1 MCIAPDGGRRLA
13 GPETAALKAAPHG
26 IQPAGLAKPAALPQ
40 KPPNQ
45 RHPKSDAAPFCMTAD
60 VEAFMADFDL
70 GKIRNIG
77 ITAHIDAGKTT
88 TTERILYYTG
98 VSHRIGEVHDGNTTT
113 DYMDQERERG
123 ITITSAAVTCEWKD
137 HRINIIDTPGHI
149 DFNIEVNRSLRV
161 LDGAIFIIEGVAGV
175 QPQSETNWRLADR
188 YNVPRIIFINKL
200 DRTGA
205 DFFRAFAT
213 LKEKLDIVALPLQL
227 PIGIEDSFLG
237 VIDLV
242 EMKAIIWEGGELGAK
257 FHDEE
262 IPEAMKEQA
271 AEYRQNLLD
280 TALSVDNEAMEEYF
294 DKGDV
299 SVETLKRCIKAG
311 AISGAFRPVLCG
323 TAFKNKGVQ
332 PLLDAVLDYLP
343 SPVDVPGI
351 RVAPEEGQDDDPN
364 ARRIKADPNAPFA
377 GLAFKII
384 NDKYGTLTFVRVYA
398 GTLKSSDTVMNT
410 TKGHKERIGRMF
422 QMHADKRAEI
432 KEVHAGDIAAF
443 VGLKDTGTGDTLASS
458 DDPVVLE
465 RMAFPVPV
473 IDISVEPKT
482 KEGVEKMTLG
492 LQKLAGEDP
501 SLRLKTDQET
511 GQTILSGMGELHL
524 EIIIDRLKREYG
536 VDANIGAP
544 QVAYRETISKS
555 HTETYTHKKQSGGSG
570 QYAEVKIVFEPQ
582 ERNEGVLFEN
592 KVVGGT
598 VPKEYIP
605 AVEKGIR
612 NQADTGV
619 LAGFPTVDF
628 KYTLVDGKYHD
639 VDSSALAFE
648 IAAKACFREGMKK
661 AGPIILEP
669 IMDVEITTPQD
680 HVGDVVGDLNRRRGQ
695 IQNQES
701 SGSTVIVRAH
711 VPLKEMFGYIS
722 HLRSMTKGRASFTM
736 QFHHYDPV
744 PRNIADEIMTK
755 SA

>member
-1 MCIAPDGGRRLA
+1 MSVTPLER
-13 GPETAALKAAPHG
+13 
-26 IQPAGLAKPAALPQ
+26 
-40 KPPNQ
+40 
-45 RHPKSDAAPFCMTAD
+45 
-60 VEAFMADFDL
+60 
-70 GKIRNIG
+70 IRNIG

-98 VSHRIGEVHDGNTTT
+98 VSHKIGEVHDGNTTT
-113 DYMDQERERG
+113 DYMEQERERG

-227 PIGIEDSFLG
+227 PIGIEDKFLG
-237 VIDLV
+237 VVDLV

-257 FHDEE
+257 FHDEP
-262 IPEAMKEQA
+262 IPADLADQA

-280 TALSVDNEAMEEYF
+280 TALSVDEAAMEEYF

-311 AISGAFRPVLCG
+311 TISGAFRPVLCG

-343 SPVDVPGI
+343 SPLDVPGI
-351 RVAPEEGQDDDPN
+351 AVALEEGEDEADHPDR
-364 ARRIKADPNAPFA
+364 RRIKADPKAPFA

-384 NDKYGTLTFVRVYA
+384 NDKYGTLTFVRVYS
-398 GTLKSSDTVMNT
+398 GTLKSGDMVMNT
-410 TKGHKERIGRMF
+410 TKGHRERIGRMF

-432 KEVHAGDIAAF
+432 KEVEAGDIAAF
-443 VGLKDTGTGDTLASS
+443 VGLKDTSTGDTLASAE
-458 DDPVVLE
+458 DPVVLE

-473 IDISVEPKT
+473 IDISVEPRT
-482 KEGVEKMTLG
+482 KEAVEKMTIG
-492 LQKLAGEDP
+492 LQKLASEDP

-544 QVAYRETISKS
+544 QVAYRETISRE

-570 QYAEVKIVFEPQ
+570 QYAEVKIVFEPT
-582 ERNEGVLFEN
+582 ERNSGVVFEN
-592 KVVGGT
+592 KVVGGA

-605 AVEKGIR
+605 AVEKGIKM
-612 NQADTGV
+612 QAETGV

-628 KYTLVDGKYHD
+628 KFTLVDGKYHD

-680 HVGDVVGDLNRRRGQ
+680 HVGDVVGDLNRRRGM

-701 SGSTVIVRAH
+701 SGSTVIVRAL

-744 PRNIADEIMTK
+744 PRNIADEIMAK

>member
-1 MCIAPDGGRRLA
+1 MSAHSEL
-13 GPETAALKAAPHG
+13 
-26 IQPAGLAKPAALPQ
+26 
-40 KPPNQ
+40 
-45 RHPKSDAAPFCMTAD
+45 S
-60 VEAFMADFDL
+60 
-70 GKIRNIG
+70 KIRNIG

-98 VSHRIGEVHDGNTTT
+98 VSHRIGEVHEGNTTT

-161 LDGAIFIIEGVAGV
+161 LDGAVFIIEGVAGV

-188 YNVPRIIFINKL
+188 YRVPRIIFINKL

-205 DFFRAFAT
+205 DFYRAFDT

-227 PIGIEDSFLG
+227 PIGIEDTFAG
-237 VIDLV
+237 VVDLV

-257 FHDEE
+257 FHDEP
-262 IPEAMKEQA
+262 IPADLAERA
-271 AEYRQNLLD
+271 AEARQLLLD
-280 TALSVDNEAMEEYF
+280 TALAADNEAMEEYF

-299 SVETLKRCIKAG
+299 SVATLKRAIKKG
-311 AISGAFRPVLCG
+311 TISGEFRPVLCG

-343 SPVDVPGI
+343 APDDVEGI
-351 RVAPEEGQDDDPN
+351 RVAAEEGHEDEDPTQ
-364 ARRIKADPNAPFA
+364 RRLIRIDPQAPFS

-384 NDKYGTLTFVRVYA
+384 NDKYGTLTFVRVYS
-398 GTLKSSDTVMNT
+398 GTLKSGDQVMNT
-410 TKGHKERIGRMF
+410 TKDHKERIGRMF

-432 KEVHAGDIAAF
+432 KEVQAGDIAAF
-443 VGLKDTGTGDTLASS
+443 VGLKDTGTGDTLAAAE
-458 DDPVVLE
+458 DPVILE

-473 IDISVEPKT
+473 IDISVEPRT
-482 KEGVEKMTLG
+482 KDAVEKMTLA

-524 EIIIDRLKREYG
+524 EIIIDRLRREYG

-544 QVAYRETISKS
+544 QVAYRETISRP
-555 HTETYTHKKQSGGSG
+555 HTEIYTHKKQSGGSG
-570 QYAEVKIVFEPQ
+570 QYAEVKIVFEPL
-582 ERNEGVLFEN
+582 ERNEGIVFEN

-612 NQADTGV
+612 MQSSTGV
-619 LAGFPTVDF
+619 LAGFQTVDF
-628 KYTLVDGKYHD
+628 KFTLTDGKYHD

-661 AGPIILEP
+661 ASPVILEP
-669 IMDVEITTPQD
+669 IMDVEVTTPQD

-701 SGSTVIVRAH
+701 SGSTILVRAQ

-744 PRNIADEIMTK
+744 PRNIADEIMSK

>member
-1 MCIAPDGGRRLA
+1 MSELSR
-13 GPETAALKAAPHG
+13 
-26 IQPAGLAKPAALPQ
+26 
-40 KPPNQ
+40 
-45 RHPKSDAAPFCMTAD
+45 
-60 VEAFMADFDL
+60 
-70 GKIRNIG
+70 IRNIG

-98 VSHRIGEVHDGNTTT
+98 VSHRIGEVHEGNTTT
-113 DYMDQERERG
+113 DYMEQERERG

-188 YNVPRIIFINKL
+188 YSVPRIIFINKL

-205 DFFRAFAT
+205 DFYRAFDT
-213 LKEKLDIVALPLQL
+213 LKEKLDIIALPLQL
-227 PIGIEDSFLG
+227 PIGIEENFLG
-237 VIDLV
+237 VVDLV

-262 IPEAMKEQA
+262 IPADMVERA
-271 AEYRQNLLD
+271 AEARQLLLD

-299 SVETLKRCIKAG
+299 DVATLKRCIKAG
-311 AISGAFRPVLCG
+311 AISGVFRPVLCG

-343 SPVDVPGI
+343 APDDREGI
-351 RVAPEEGQDDDPN
+351 RVAAEEGQED
-364 ARRIKADPNAPFA
+364 ADPSTRRLIKVDPKGNFS

-384 NDKYGTLTFVRVYA
+384 NDKYGTLTFVRVYS
-398 GTLKSSDTVMNT
+398 GSLKSGDQVMNT
-410 TKGHKERIGRMF
+410 TKDHKERIGRMF

-432 KEVHAGDIAAF
+432 KEVQAGDIAAF
-443 VGLKDTGTGDTLASS
+443 VGLKDTGTGDTLA
-458 DDPVVLE
+458 DAGDPVVLE

-482 KEGVEKMTLG
+482 KEAVEKMTLA

-524 EIIIDRLKREYG
+524 EIIIDRLRREYG

-544 QVAYRETISKS
+544 QVAYRETISKT
-555 HTETYTHKKQSGGSG
+555 HIETYTHKKQSGGSG
-570 QYAEVKIVFEPQ
+570 QYAEVKIQFSPV
-582 ERNEGVLFEN
+582 ERNAGISFEN

-605 AVEKGIR
+605 AVEKGIKV
-612 NQADTGV
+612 QASTGV

-628 KYTLVDGKYHD
+628 KYTLLDGKYHD

-648 IAAKACFREGMKK
+648 IAAKACFREGMKR
-661 AGPIILEP
+661 ASPVILEP
-669 IMDVEITTPQD
+669 IMDVECTTPQD

-701 SGSTVIVRAH
+701 SGSTVLVRAQ

-744 PRNIADEIMTK
+744 PRNIADEIMSK

>member
-1 MCIAPDGGRRLA
+1 MSIVPLD
-13 GPETAALKAAPHG
+13 
-26 IQPAGLAKPAALPQ
+26 
-40 KPPNQ
+40 
-45 RHPKSDAAPFCMTAD
+45 
-60 VEAFMADFDL
+60 
-70 GKIRNIG
+70 KIRNIG

-98 VSHRIGEVHDGNTTT
+98 VSHKIGEVHDGNTTT

-137 HRINIIDTPGHI
+137 NRINIIDTPGHI

-205 DFFRAFAT
+205 DFYRAFDT
-213 LKEKLDIVALPLQL
+213 LKEKLDIIALPLQL
-227 PIGIEDSFLG
+227 PIGTEDQFLG
-237 VIDLV
+237 VVDLV

-257 FHDEE
+257 YHYED
-262 IPEAMKEQA
+262 IPADMLELVAGH
-271 AEYRQNLLD
+271 RQTLLD
-280 TALSVDNEAMEEYF
+280 TALSVDEQAMEEYF

-299 SVETLKRCIKAG
+299 EIETMKRCIKRG
-311 AISGAFRPVLCG
+311 TIDGTFRPVLCG

-332 PLLDAVLDYLP
+332 PLLDAVIDYLP
-343 SPVDVPGI
+343 SPIDVPGI
-351 RVAPEEGQDDDPN
+351 AVALEENEEEGDNPDR
-364 ARRIKADPNAPFA
+364 RRIKADPKAPFA

-398 GTLKSSDTVMNT
+398 GTLKSGDMVQNT
-410 TKGHKERIGRMF
+410 TKGHRERIGRMF

-432 KEVHAGDIAAF
+432 KEVEAGDIAAF
-443 VGLKDTGTGDTLASS
+443 VGLKDTGTGDTLASN

-473 IDISVEPKT
+473 IDISVEPRT
-482 KEGVEKMTLG
+482 KEAVEKMTLG

-501 SLRLKTDQET
+501 SLRLRTDQET

-524 EIIIDRLKREYG
+524 EIIIDRLRREYG
-536 VDANIGAP
+536 VDCNIGAP
-544 QVAYRETISKS
+544 QVAYRETISKP

-570 QYAEVKIVFEPQ
+570 QYAEVKIIFEPL
-582 ERNEGVLFEN
+582 ERNTGVMFEN
-592 KVVGGT
+592 KVVGGS

-612 NQADTGV
+612 VQADTGV

-628 KYTLVDGKYHD
+628 KYTLIDGKYHD

-648 IAAKACFREGMKK
+648 IAAKACFRDGMKL

-669 IMDVEITTPQD
+669 IMDVEVTTPQD

-722 HLRSMTKGRASFTM
+722 HLRGMTKGRASFTM

-744 PRNIADEIMTK
+744 PRNVAEEIMKK

>member
-1 MCIAPDGGRRLA
+1 MSTPSL
-13 GPETAALKAAPHG
+13 E
-26 IQPAGLAKPAALPQ
+26 
-40 KPPNQ
+40 
-45 RHPKSDAAPFCMTAD
+45 
-60 VEAFMADFDL
+60 
-70 GKIRNIG
+70 KIRNIG

-98 VSHRIGEVHDGNTTT
+98 VSHKIGEVHDGNTTT
-113 DYMDQERERG
+113 DYMEQERERG

-161 LDGAIFIIEGVAGV
+161 LDGAVFIIEGVAGV

-188 YNVPRIIFINKL
+188 YNVPRVIFINKL

-205 DFFRAFAT
+205 DFYRAFDT

-227 PIGIEDSFLG
+227 PIGAEDQFLG
-237 VIDLV
+237 VVDLV

-257 FHDEE
+257 FHDEP
-262 IPEAMKEQA
+262 IPAELAEKA

-280 TALSVDNEAMEEYF
+280 TALAVDDAAMEEYF
-294 DKGDV
+294 EKGDV
-299 SVETLKRCIKAG
+299 DVATLKRAIKRG
-311 AISGAFRPVLCG
+311 TIDGTFRPVLCG

-332 PLLDAVLDYLP
+332 PLLDSVIDYLP
-343 SPVDVPGI
+343 APTDLPGI
-351 RVAPEEGQDDDPN
+351 KVAAEEGEDEAADR
-364 ARRIKADPNAPFA
+364 RRIPAKTDAPFS

-384 NDKYGTLTFVRVYA
+384 NDKYGTLTFVRVYS
-398 GTLKSSDTVMNT
+398 GVLRSGDSVLNT
-410 TKGHKERIGRMF
+410 TKGHKERIGRIF

-432 KEVHAGDIAAF
+432 KEVFAGDIAAF
-443 VGLKDTGTGDTLASS
+443 VGLKDTGTGDTLASQ

-482 KEGVEKMTLG
+482 KEAVEKMTLG

-501 SLRLKTDQET
+501 SLRLRTDQET

-524 EIIIDRLKREYG
+524 DIIIDRLRREYN
-536 VDANIGAP
+536 VDCNIGAP

-555 HTETYTHKKQSGGSG
+555 HTEVYTHKKQSGGSG
-570 QYAEVKIVFEPQ
+570 QFAEVKIIFEPL
-582 ERNEGVLFEN
+582 ERNEGIVFEN
-592 KVVGGT
+592 KVVGGS

-605 AVEKGIR
+605 AVDKGIR
-612 NQADTGV
+612 VQAETGV

-628 KYTLVDGKYHD
+628 KFSLIDGKYHD

-648 IAAKACFREGMKK
+648 IAGKACFREGMKK
-661 AGPIILEP
+661 AGPQILEP
-669 IMDVEITTPQD
+669 IMDVEVTTPQD
-680 HVGDVVGDLNRRRGQ
+680 HVGDVVGDLNRRRGM

-701 SGSTVIVRAH
+701 SGSTVLVRAQ

-744 PRNIADEIMTK
+744 PRNVADEIMTK

>member
-1 MCIAPDGGRRLA
+1 MAKLPFASRR
-13 GPETAALKAAPHG
+13 ALT
-26 IQPAGLAKPAALPQ
+26 LAKRRPVAQKTATKTPAMGWDVTERAGRLPL
-40 KPPNQ
+40 P
-45 RHPKSDAAPFCMTAD
+45 RFSCM
-60 VEAFMADFDL
+60 EAFVTSTQPL
-70 GKIRNIG
+70 GLLRNIG

-113 DYMDQERERG
+113 DYMEQERERG
-123 ITITSAAVTCEWKD
+123 ITITSAAVTCEWKN

-205 DFFRAFAT
+205 DFYRAFDT

-227 PIGIEDSFLG
+227 PIGIEENFIG
-237 VIDLV
+237 VVDLV
-242 EMKAIIWEGGELGAK
+242 EMKAIIWEGGELGAA
-257 FHDEE
+257 FHDAP
-262 IPEAMKEQA
+262 IPDDLADKA
-271 AEYRQNLLD
+271 AEYRELLLD
-280 TALSVDNEAMEEYF
+280 TALSVDTVAMEEYF
-294 DKGDV
+294 EKGDV

-343 SPVDVPGI
+343 SPIDVPGI
-351 RVAPEEGQDDDPN
+351 KVAAEEGEEDTPE
-364 ARRIKADPNAPFA
+364 ALAKRRVIPANPNAPFA

-384 NDKYGTLTFVRVYA
+384 NDKYGTLTFVRVYS
-398 GTLKSSDTVMNT
+398 GVLKSGDTVMNT
-410 TKGHKERIGRMF
+410 TKDNRERIGRMF

-432 KEVHAGDIAAF
+432 KEVTAGDIAAF
-443 VGLKDTGTGDTLASS
+443 VGLKDTGTGDTLASA

-492 LQKLAGEDP
+492 LQKLASEDP

-524 EIIIDRLKREYG
+524 EIIIDRLRREYG

-544 QVAYRETISKS
+544 QVAYRETISRA

-582 ERNEGVLFEN
+582 ERNQGVLFEN

-598 VPKEYIP
+598 VPREYIP

-612 NQADTGV
+612 VQADTGV
-619 LAGFPTVDF
+619 LAGFQTVDF
-628 KYTLVDGKYHD
+628 KYTLIDGKYHD

-669 IMDVEITTPQD
+669 IMDVEVTTPND
-680 HVGDVVGDLNRRRGQ
+680 HVGDVVGDLNRRRGM

-744 PRNIADEIMTK
+744 PRNVADEIMAK

>member
-1 MCIAPDGGRRLA
+1 
-13 GPETAALKAAPHG
+13 
-26 IQPAGLAKPAALPQ
+26 
-40 KPPNQ
+40 
-45 RHPKSDAAPFCMTAD
+45 MTEYSLD
-60 VEAFMADFDL
+60 
-70 GKIRNIG
+70 KIRNIG

-88 TTERILYYTG
+88 TTERILFYTG
-98 VSHRIGEVHDGNTTT
+98 MSHRIGEVHDGNTTT

-137 HRINIIDTPGHI
+137 TRINIIDTPGHI

-161 LDGAIFIIEGVAGV
+161 LDGAVFIIEGVAGV

-205 DFFRAFAT
+205 DFYRAFAT

-227 PIGIEDSFLG
+227 PIGIEDQFVG

-242 EMKAIIWEGGELGAK
+242 EMKAIVWEGGELGAK
-257 FHDEE
+257 FHDEP
-262 IPEAMKEQA
+262 IPEAMLEQA
-271 AEYRQNLLD
+271 KEYRQTLLD
-280 TALSVDNEAMEEYF
+280 TALSVDDAAMEEYF

-299 SVETLKRCIKAG
+299 AVETLKRCIKAG

-332 PLLDAVLDYLP
+332 PLLDAVIDYLP

-351 RVAPEEGQDDDPN
+351 SVAAEEGEDETLDR
-364 ARRIKADPNAPFA
+364 RRIKADVKAPFA

-398 GTLKSSDTVMNT
+398 GTLKSSETVMNT
-410 TKGHKERIGRMF
+410 TKGHRERIGRMF
-422 QMHADKRAEI
+422 QMHADKRVEI

-443 VGLKDTGTGDTLASS
+443 VGLKDTGTGDTLADAS
-458 DDPVVLE
+458 DPVVLE

-482 KEGVEKMTLG
+482 KESVEKMTLG

-501 SLRLKTDQET
+501 SLRLRTDQET

-536 VDANIGAP
+536 VEANIGAP
-544 QVAYRETISKS
+544 QVAYRETISRP
-555 HTETYTHKKQSGGSG
+555 HTEIYTHKKQTGGSG
-570 QYAEVKIVFEPQ
+570 QFAEVKIVFEPL
-582 ERNEGVLFEN
+582 ERNAGIVFEN
-592 KVVGGT
+592 KVVGGS
-598 VPKEYIP
+598 VPREYIP

-612 NQADTGV
+612 VQAETGV

-648 IAAKACFREGMKK
+648 IAAKACFRDGMKK
-661 AGPIILEP
+661 ASPIILEP
-669 IMDVEITTPQD
+669 IMDVEVTTPQD
-680 HVGDVVGDLNRRRGQ
+680 HVGDVVGDLNRRRGM
-695 IQNQES
+695 IQNQDS
-701 SGSTVIVRAH
+701 SGSTIIVRAH
-711 VPLKEMFGYIS
+711 IPLKEMFGYIS
-722 HLRSMTKGRASFTM
+722 DLRSMTKGRASFTM

-744 PRNIADEIMTK
+744 PRNIADEIMSK

>member
-1 MCIAPDGGRRLA
+1 MSAQSEL
-13 GPETAALKAAPHG
+13 
-26 IQPAGLAKPAALPQ
+26 
-40 KPPNQ
+40 
-45 RHPKSDAAPFCMTAD
+45 S
-60 VEAFMADFDL
+60 
-70 GKIRNIG
+70 KIRNIG

-98 VSHRIGEVHDGNTTT
+98 VSHKIGEVHEGNTTT
-113 DYMDQERERG
+113 DYMAQERERG
-123 ITITSAAVTCEWKD
+123 ITITSAAVTCEWD
-137 HRINIIDTPGHI
+137 NHRINIIDTPGHI

-205 DFFRAFAT
+205 DFYYAFST
-213 LKEKLDIVALPLQL
+213 LKEKLDIVAIPLQL
-227 PIGIEDSFLG
+227 PIGTEDNFIG
-237 VIDLV
+237 VVDLV
-242 EMKAIIWEGGELGAK
+242 EMKAIVWEGGELGAK

-262 IPEAMKEQA
+262 IPADLKEKAEEA
-271 AEYRQNLLD
+271 RQNLLD
-280 TALSVDNEAMEEYF
+280 TALAVDNDAMEEYF
-294 DKGDV
+294 EKGDV
-299 SVETLKRCIKAG
+299 SVETLKKCIKRG
-311 AISGAFRPVLCG
+311 TISGDFRPVLCG

-332 PLLDAVLDYLP
+332 PLLDAVIDYLP
-343 SPVDVPGI
+343 APDDVEGIRCAPPEGEEETDSKNLPIIPVD
-351 RVAPEEGQDDDPN
+351 PN
-364 ARRIKADPNAPFA
+364 GKFA

-384 NDKYGTLTFVRVYA
+384 NDKYGTLTFVRVYR
-398 GTLKSSDTVMNT
+398 GVLKTGDTILNT
-410 TKGHKERIGRMF
+410 TKGHKERIGRIY
-422 QMHADKRAEI
+422 QMHADKREELS
-432 KEVHAGDIAAF
+432 EVHAGDIAAF
-443 VGLKDTGTGDTLASS
+443 VGLKDTQTGDTLA
-458 DDPVVLE
+458 DGADPVVLE
-465 RMAFPVPV
+465 RMSFPVPV

-482 KEGVEKMTLG
+482 KDAVEKMTLA
-492 LQKLAGEDP
+492 LQKLAAEDP

-524 EIIIDRLKREYG
+524 DIIVDRLRREYG
-536 VDANIGAP
+536 VEANVGAP
-544 QVAYRETISKS
+544 QVAYRETITKA

-570 QYAEVKIVFEPQ
+570 QYAEVKIEFAPH
-582 ERNEGVLFEN
+582 EGEIEFEN

-612 NQADTGV
+612 VQSTSGV

-628 KYTLVDGKYHD
+628 KFTLLDGKYHD

-648 IAAKACFREGMKK
+648 IAAKACFREGMKN
-661 AGPIILEP
+661 AGPVILEP
-669 IMDVEITTPQD
+669 IMDVEVTTPND
-680 HVGDVVGDLNRRRGQ
+680 HVGDVVGDLNRRRGM
-695 IQNQES
+695 IQSQET
-701 SGSTVIVRAH
+701 SGSTVMVRAQ

-744 PRNIADEIMTK
+744 PRNVAEEIMAK

>member
-1 MCIAPDGGRRLA
+1 VSGTPLD
-13 GPETAALKAAPHG
+13 
-26 IQPAGLAKPAALPQ
+26 
-40 KPPNQ
+40 
-45 RHPKSDAAPFCMTAD
+45 
-60 VEAFMADFDL
+60 
-70 GKIRNIG
+70 KIRNIG

-98 VSHRIGEVHDGNTTT
+98 VSHKIGEVHDGNTTT

-137 HRINIIDTPGHI
+137 TRINIIDTPGHI

-213 LKEKLDIVALPLQL
+213 LKEKLDIIALPLQL
-227 PIGIEDSFLG
+227 PIGIEDKFLG
-237 VIDLV
+237 VVDLV

-257 FHDEE
+257 FHDEP
-262 IPEAMKEQA
+262 IPAELAEQA
-271 AEYRQNLLD
+271 AEYRQLLLD
-280 TALSVDNEAMEEYF
+280 TALSVDDEGMEEYF
-294 DKGDV
+294 EKGDV
-299 SVETLKRCIKAG
+299 AVETLKRAIKTG
-311 AISGAFRPVLCG
+311 TISGAFRPVLCG

-332 PLLDAVLDYLP
+332 PLLDAVIDYLP

-351 RVAPEEGQDDDPN
+351 AVALDEGIDEAEQHDR
-364 ARRIKADPNAPFA
+364 RRIPADPKAPFA

-398 GTLKSSDTVMNT
+398 GTLKSGDMVMNT
-410 TKGHKERIGRMF
+410 TKGHRERIGRMF

-432 KEVHAGDIAAF
+432 KEVEAGDIAAF
-443 VGLKDTGTGDTLASS
+443 VGLKDTGTGDTLASN
-458 DDPVVLE
+458 DDPVILE

-473 IDISVEPKT
+473 IDISVEPRT
-482 KEGVEKMTLG
+482 KEAVEKMTLG

-501 SLRLKTDQET
+501 SLRLRTDQET

-524 EIIIDRLKREYG
+524 EIIIDRLRREYG
-536 VDANIGAP
+536 VDCNIGAP
-544 QVAYRETISKS
+544 QVAYRETISKPW
-555 HTETYTHKKQSGGSG
+555 TETYTHKKQSGGSG
-570 QYAEVKIVFEPQ
+570 QYAEVKIIFEPQ
-582 ERNEGVLFEN
+582 ERNGGVVFEN
-592 KVVGGT
+592 KVVGGS
-598 VPKEYIP
+598 VPREYIP
-605 AVEKGIR
+605 AVEKGIKV
-612 NQADTGV
+612 QADTGV

-661 AGPIILEP
+661 ASPIILEP

-701 SGSTVIVRAH
+701 SGSTVIVRAL

>member
-1 MCIAPDGGRRLA
+1 MSSMSLD
-13 GPETAALKAAPHG
+13 
-26 IQPAGLAKPAALPQ
+26 
-40 KPPNQ
+40 
-45 RHPKSDAAPFCMTAD
+45 
-60 VEAFMADFDL
+60 
-70 GKIRNIG
+70 KIRNIG

-98 VSHRIGEVHDGNTTT
+98 VSHKIGEVHDGNTTT
-113 DYMDQERERG
+113 DYMEQERERG
-123 ITITSAAVTCEWKD
+123 ITITSAAVTCEWQN

-205 DFFRAFAT
+205 DFFRAFDT
-213 LKEKLDIVALPLQL
+213 LKEKLDIIALPLQL
-227 PIGIEDSFLG
+227 PIGIEDSFVG
-237 VIDLV
+237 VVDLV
-242 EMKAIIWEGGELGAK
+242 EMNAIVWEGGELGAR
-257 FHDEE
+257 FRIEP
-262 IPEAMKEQA
+262 IPEELAKQA
-271 AEYRQNLLD
+271 AEYRQLLLD
-280 TALSVDNEAMEEYF
+280 TALSVDNAAMEEYF
-294 DKGDV
+294 EHGDV
-299 SVETLKRCIKAG
+299 AVATLKRCIKAG
-311 AISGAFRPVLCG
+311 TISGAFRPVLCG

-332 PLLDAVLDYLP
+332 PLLDAVIDYLP

-351 RVAPEEGQDDDPN
+351 SVATEEGDAEDLVR
-364 ARRIKADPNAPFA
+364 RRIKANPDAPFA

-398 GTLKSSDTVMNT
+398 GTLKSGDTVLNT
-410 TKGHKERIGRMF
+410 TKDHRERIGRMF

-432 KEVHAGDIAAF
+432 KEVSAGDIAAF
-443 VGLKDTGTGDTLASS
+443 VGLKDTGTGDTLAAAN
-458 DDPVVLE
+458 DPVVLE

-482 KEGVEKMTLG
+482 KESVEKMTMG

-501 SLRLKTDQET
+501 SLRLRSDQET

-524 EIIIDRLKREYG
+524 EIIIDRLRREYA
-536 VDANIGAP
+536 VDCNIGAP

-555 HTETYTHKKQSGGSG
+555 HTETYTHKKQTGGSG
-570 QYAEVKIVFEPQ
+570 QYAEVKVIFEPM
-582 ERNEGVLFEN
+582 ERNGGVVFEN
-592 KVVGGT
+592 KVVGGS
-598 VPKEYIP
+598 VPREYIP
-605 AVEKGIR
+605 AVEKGIKV
-612 NQADTGV
+612 QADTGV

-648 IAAKACFREGMKK
+648 IAAKACFRAGMKN

-669 IMDVEITTPQD
+669 IMDVEVTTPND

-744 PRNIADEIMTK
+744 PRNIADEIMAK

>member
-1 MCIAPDGGRRLA
+1 MS
-13 GPETAALKAAPHG
+13 ETPL
-26 IQPAGLAKPAALPQ
+26 
-40 KPPNQ
+40 
-45 RHPKSDAAPFCMTAD
+45 
-60 VEAFMADFDL
+60 E
-70 GKIRNIG
+70 KIRNIG

-98 VSHRIGEVHDGNTTT
+98 VSHKIGEVHDGNTTT
-113 DYMDQERERG
+113 DYMEQERERG

-161 LDGAIFIIEGVAGV
+161 LDGAVFIIEGVAGV

-188 YNVPRIIFINKL
+188 YNVPRLIFINKL

-205 DFFRAFAT
+205 DFYRAFDT

-227 PIGIEDSFLG
+227 PIGSEDQFVG
-237 VIDLV
+237 IIDLV

-257 FHDEE
+257 YHDAP
-262 IPEAMKEQA
+262 IPADLAEKAK
-271 AEYRQNLLD
+271 EYRQTLLD
-280 TALSVDNEAMEEYF
+280 TALSVDDAAMEEYF
-294 DKGDV
+294 ESGDV
-299 SVETLKRCIKAG
+299 AVETLKRCIKAG
-311 AISGAFRPVLCG
+311 TISGAFRPVLCG

-343 SPVDVPGI
+343 SPVDIPGI
-351 RVAPEEGQDDDPN
+351 KIAAEEGEDEHTER
-364 ARRIKADPNAPFA
+364 RRIKADPNAPFA

-398 GTLKSSDTVMNT
+398 GTLRSGDTVLNT
-410 TKGHKERIGRMF
+410 TRDHKERIGRMF

-432 KEVHAGDIAAF
+432 KEVSAGDIAAF
-443 VGLKDTGTGDTLASS
+443 VGLKDTMTGDTLAAAS
-458 DDPVVLE
+458 DPVVLE

-473 IDISVEPKT
+473 IDISVEPRT
-482 KEGVEKMTLG
+482 KESVEKMTIG

-501 SLRLKTDQET
+501 SLRLRTDQES

-536 VDANIGAP
+536 VEANIGAP
-544 QVAYRETISKS
+544 QVAYRETITRP
-555 HTETYTHKKQSGGSG
+555 HTELYTHKKQSGGSG
-570 QYAEVKIVFEPQ
+570 QYAEVKVVFEPM
-582 ERNEGVLFEN
+582 ERNGGIVFEN
-592 KVVGGT
+592 KVVGGA
-598 VPKEYIP
+598 VPREYIP

-612 NQADTGV
+612 VQAETGV

-661 AGPIILEP
+661 ASPIILEP

-680 HVGDVVGDLNRRRGQ
+680 HVGDVVGDINRRRGM

-701 SGSTVIVRAH
+701 SSSTIIVRAH

-722 HLRSMTKGRASFTM
+722 DLRSMTKGRASFTM

-744 PRNIADEIMTK
+744 PRNIADEIMAK

>member
-1 MCIAPDGGRRLA
+1 MSGNEL
-13 GPETAALKAAPHG
+13 
-26 IQPAGLAKPAALPQ
+26 
-40 KPPNQ
+40 
-45 RHPKSDAAPFCMTAD
+45 S
-60 VEAFMADFDL
+60 
-70 GKIRNIG
+70 KIRNIG

-98 VSHRIGEVHDGNTTT
+98 VSHKIGEVHDGNTTT

-123 ITITSAAVTCEWKD
+123 ITITSAAVTCEWAD

-161 LDGAIFIIEGVAGV
+161 LDGAVFIIEGVAGV

-205 DFFRAFAT
+205 DFYRAFDT
-213 LKEKLDIVALPLQL
+213 LKEKLDIIALPLQL
-227 PIGIEDSFLG
+227 PIGAEENFLG
-237 VIDLV
+237 VVDLV
-242 EMKAIIWEGGELGAK
+242 EMRAIIWEGGELGAK
-257 FHDEE
+257 FHYEE
-262 IPEAMKEQA
+262 IPADLKEKA

-280 TALSVDNEAMEEYF
+280 TALAVDDAGMEEYF
-294 DKGDV
+294 ENGDV
-299 SVETLKRCIKAG
+299 SVETLKRALKRGTIDG
-311 AISGAFRPVLCG
+311 TFRPTLCG

-332 PLLDAVLDYLP
+332 PLLDAVIDYLP
-343 SPVDVPGI
+343 APNDVAGIRIAPPEDEEVDENALPIIPVD
-351 RVAPEEGQDDDPN
+351 PEG
-364 ARRIKADPNAPFA
+364 KFA

-384 NDKYGTLTFVRVYA
+384 NDKYGTLTFVRVYR
-398 GTLKSSDTVMNT
+398 GVLRSGDMVLNT

-422 QMHADKRAEI
+422 QMHADKRQEL

-443 VGLKDTGTGDTLASS
+443 VGLKDTQTGDTLADQ

-482 KEGVEKMTLG
+482 KDGVEKMTLA

-524 EIIIDRLKREYG
+524 EIIVDRLRREYG

-544 QVAYRETISKS
+544 QVAYRETITKP
-555 HTETYTHKKQSGGSG
+555 HTEVYTHKKQSGGSG
-570 QYAEVKIVFEPQ
+570 QYAEVKIEFAPQ
-582 ERNEGVLFEN
+582 ERNEGIAFEN

-605 AVEKGIR
+605 AVEKGIKM
-612 NQADTGV
+612 QASTGV

-628 KYTLVDGKYHD
+628 KYTLTDGKYHD

-661 AGPIILEP
+661 AGPVILEP
-669 IMDVEITTPQD
+669 IMDVEVTTPND
-680 HVGDVVGDLNRRRGQ
+680 HVGDVVGDLNRRRGM

-701 SGSTVIVRAH
+701 AGSTVTVRAQ

-744 PRNIADEIMTK
+744 PRNIADEIMAK
-755 SA
+755 SS

>member
-1 MCIAPDGGRRLA
+1 VTDTPLD
-13 GPETAALKAAPHG
+13 
-26 IQPAGLAKPAALPQ
+26 
-40 KPPNQ
+40 
-45 RHPKSDAAPFCMTAD
+45 
-60 VEAFMADFDL
+60 
-70 GKIRNIG
+70 KIRNIG

-98 VSHRIGEVHDGNTTT
+98 VSHKIGEVHDGNTTT

-137 HRINIIDTPGHI
+137 TRINIIDTPGHI

-161 LDGAIFIIEGVAGV
+161 LDGAVFIIEGVAGV

-205 DFFRAFAT
+205 DFYRAFDT

-227 PIGIEDSFLG
+227 PIGIEDKFLG
-237 VIDLV
+237 VVDLV

-257 FHDEE
+257 FHDEP
-262 IPEAMKEQA
+262 IPADLAEKA
-271 AEYRQNLLD
+271 AEYRQELLD
-280 TALSVDNEAMEEYF
+280 TALSVDEKAMEEYF
-294 DKGDV
+294 ENGDV
-299 SVETLKRCIKAG
+299 AIETLKRCIKRG
-311 AISGAFRPVLCG
+311 TIDGTFRPVLCG

-332 PLLDAVLDYLP
+332 PLLDAVIDYLP

-351 RVAPEEGQDDDPN
+351 AVALDEGVDEADHPDR
-364 ARRIKADPNAPFA
+364 RRIPANPKAPFA

-398 GTLKSSDTVMNT
+398 GTLKTGDTVMNT
-410 TKGHKERIGRMF
+410 TKDHKERIGRMF

-432 KEVHAGDIAAF
+432 KEVGAGDIAAF

-473 IDISVEPKT
+473 IDISVEPRT
-482 KEGVEKMTLG
+482 KEAVEKMTLG

-524 EIIIDRLKREYG
+524 EIIIDRLRREYG
-536 VDANIGAP
+536 VDCNIGAP
-544 QVAYRETISKS
+544 QVAYRETISKTW
-555 HTETYTHKKQSGGSG
+555 TETYTHKKQSGGSG
-570 QYAEVKIVFEPQ
+570 QYAEVKIVFEPT
-582 ERNEGVLFEN
+582 ERNSGVMFDN
-592 KVVGGT
+592 KVVGGA

-605 AVEKGIR
+605 AVEKGIKV
-612 NQADTGV
+612 QADTGV

-661 AGPIILEP
+661 ASPIILEP

-701 SGSTVIVRAH
+701 SGSTVIVRAQA
-711 VPLKEMFGYIS
+711 PLKEMFGYIS

-744 PRNIADEIMTK
+744 PRNIADEIMAK

>member
-1 MCIAPDGGRRLA
+1 MEVAVSGTPLER
-13 GPETAALKAAPHG
+13 
-26 IQPAGLAKPAALPQ
+26 
-40 KPPNQ
+40 
-45 RHPKSDAAPFCMTAD
+45 
-60 VEAFMADFDL
+60 
-70 GKIRNIG
+70 IRNIG

-88 TTERILYYTG
+88 VTERILYYTG
-98 VSHRIGEVHDGNTTT
+98 MSHKIGEVHDGNTTT

-137 HRINIIDTPGHI
+137 NRINIIDTPGHI

-161 LDGAIFIIEGVAGV
+161 LDGAVFIIEGVAGV

-188 YNVPRIIFINKL
+188 YNVPRLIFINKL

-213 LKEKLDIVALPLQL
+213 LKEKLDIVALTLQL
-227 PIGIEDSFLG
+227 PIGIEDGFLG
-237 VIDLV
+237 VVDLV
-242 EMKAIIWEGGELGAK
+242 EMKAIVWEGGELGARYRV
-257 FHDEE
+257 EE
-262 IPEAMKEQA
+262 IPEDLVEQA
-271 AEYRQNLLD
+271 KEYRQILLD
-280 TALSVDNEAMEEYF
+280 TALSVDNAAMEEYF
-294 DKGDV
+294 EHGDV
-299 SVETLKRCIKAG
+299 AVATLKRCIKAG
-311 AISGAFRPVLCG
+311 TISGAFRPVLCG

-351 RVAPEEGQDDDPN
+351 SIAAGEGEVDSDDNDR
-364 ARRIKADPNAPFA
+364 RRIKADAKAPFA

-398 GTLKSSDTVMNT
+398 GTLKTGDTVLNT
-410 TKGHKERIGRMF
+410 TREHKERVGRMF

-432 KEVHAGDIAAF
+432 KEVMAGDIAAF

-482 KEGVEKMTLG
+482 KDSVDKMTIG

-501 SLRLKTDQET
+501 SLRLRTDQES

-524 EIIIDRLKREYG
+524 EIIIDRLRREYG
-536 VDANIGAP
+536 VEANIGAP

-555 HTETYTHKKQSGGSG
+555 HTEIYTHKKQTGGSG
-570 QYAEVKIVFEPQ
+570 QYAEVKIVFAPL
-582 ERNEGVLFEN
+582 ERNGGVVFEN
-592 KVVGGT
+592 KVVGGS
-598 VPKEYIP
+598 VPREYIP
-605 AVEKGIR
+605 AVEKGIKT
-612 NQADTGV
+612 QADTGV

-661 AGPIILEP
+661 AGPLILEP
-669 IMDVEITTPQD
+669 VMDVEVTTPQD
-680 HVGDVVGDLNRRRGQ
+680 HVGDVVGDLNRRRGM

-701 SGSTVIVRAH
+701 AGSTIIVRAH

-722 HLRSMTKGRASFTM
+722 DLRSMTKGRASFTM
-736 QFHHYDPV
+736 QFNHYEPV
-744 PRNIADEIMTK
+744 PRNIADDIMAK

>member
-1 MCIAPDGGRRLA
+1 MSAHSEL
-13 GPETAALKAAPHG
+13 
-26 IQPAGLAKPAALPQ
+26 
-40 KPPNQ
+40 
-45 RHPKSDAAPFCMTAD
+45 S
-60 VEAFMADFDL
+60 
-70 GKIRNIG
+70 KIRNIG

-98 VSHRIGEVHDGNTTT
+98 VSHKIGEVHEGNTTT

-123 ITITSAAVTCEWKD
+123 ITITSAAVTCEWKE

-161 LDGAIFIIEGVAGV
+161 LDGAVFIIEGVAGV

-188 YNVPRIIFINKL
+188 YRVPRIIFINKL

-205 DFFRAFAT
+205 DFYRAFDT
-213 LKEKLDIVALPLQL
+213 LKEKLDIIALPLQL
-227 PIGIEDSFLG
+227 PIGIEETFIG
-237 VIDLV
+237 VVDLV
-242 EMKAIIWEGGELGAK
+242 EMKAIIWEGGELGAR
-257 FHDEE
+257 FHDEA
-262 IPEAMKEQA
+262 IPADLAERA
-271 AEYRQNLLD
+271 AEARQLLLD
-280 TALSVDNEAMEEYF
+280 TALAADNEAMEEYF
-294 DKGDV
+294 EKGDV
-299 SVETLKRCIKAG
+299 EVATLKRAIKKG
-311 AISGAFRPVLCG
+311 TISGEFRPVLCG

-343 SPVDVPGI
+343 APDDVEGI
-351 RVAPEEGQDDDPN
+351 RVAAEEGQEDEDPTL
-364 ARRIKADPNAPFA
+364 RRLIRIDPKAPFA

-384 NDKYGTLTFVRVYA
+384 NDKYGTLTFVRVYS
-398 GTLKSSDTVMNT
+398 GTLKSGDMVMNT
-410 TKGHKERIGRMF
+410 TKDHKERIGRMF

-432 KEVHAGDIAAF
+432 KEVQAGDIAAF
-443 VGLKDTGTGDTLASS
+443 VGLKDTGTGDTLAAAE
-458 DDPVVLE
+458 DQVILE

-473 IDISVEPKT
+473 IDISVEPRT
-482 KEGVEKMTLG
+482 KDAVEKMTLA

-501 SLRLKTDQET
+501 SLRLKTDQES

-524 EIIIDRLKREYG
+524 EIIIDRLRREYG

-544 QVAYRETISKS
+544 QVAYRETIARS

-570 QYAEVKIVFEPQ
+570 QYAEVKIVFEPL
-582 ERNEGVLFEN
+582 ERNAGVVFEN

-612 NQADTGV
+612 MQSSTGV
-619 LAGFPTVDF
+619 LAGFQTVDF
-628 KYTLVDGKYHD
+628 KYTLTDGKYHD

-661 AGPIILEP
+661 ASPVILEP
-669 IMDVEITTPQD
+669 IMDVEVTTPQD
-680 HVGDVVGDLNRRRGQ
+680 HVGDVVGDLNRRRGM

-701 SGSTVIVRAH
+701 AGSTILVRAQ

-722 HLRSMTKGRASFTM
+722 QLRSMTKGRASFTM

>member
-1 MCIAPDGGRRLA
+1 MAPRQGRL
-13 GPETAALKAAPHG
+13 
-26 IQPAGLAKPAALPQ
+26 
-40 KPPNQ
+40 
-45 RHPKSDAAPFCMTAD
+45 
-60 VEAFMADFDL
+60 EATVSVISLDKL
-70 GKIRNIG
+70 RNIG

-123 ITITSAAVTCEWKD
+123 ITITSAAVTCQWKD

-161 LDGAIFIIEGVAGV
+161 LDGAVFIIEGVAGV

-205 DFFRAFAT
+205 DFYRAFDT

-227 PIGIEDSFLG
+227 PIGTEDSFVGL
-237 VIDLV
+237 VDLV

-262 IPEAMKEQA
+262 IPADLMEKAK
-271 AEYRQNLLD
+271 EYRQILLD
-280 TALSVDNEAMEEYF
+280 TALSVDDAGMEEYF

-299 SVETLKRCIKAG
+299 SVETLKRAIKTG
-311 AISGAFRPVLCG
+311 TISGAFRPVLCG
-323 TAFKNKGVQ
+323 SSFKNKGVQ

-343 SPVDVPGI
+343 SPIDVPGI
-351 RVAPEEGQDDDPN
+351 SVAAEEGEEDGEFSDR
-364 ARRIKADPNAPFA
+364 RRIKADPDAPFA

-398 GTLKSSDTVMNT
+398 GTLKSGDTVLNT
-410 TKGHKERIGRMF
+410 TKESKERVGRMF

-443 VGLKDTGTGDTLASS
+443 VGLKDTGTGDTLASA

-465 RMAFPVPV
+465 RMTFPVPV

-482 KEGVEKMTLG
+482 KDSVEKMTIG

-501 SLRLKTDQET
+501 SLRLKTDQES

-524 EIIIDRLKREYG
+524 DIIIDRLRREYG
-536 VDANIGAP
+536 VEANIGAP

-555 HTETYTHKKQSGGSG
+555 HTETYTHKKQTGGSG
-570 QYAEVKIVFEPQ
+570 QFAEVKIVFEPM
-582 ERNEGVLFEN
+582 ERNGGVIFEN

-605 AVEKGIR
+605 AVDKGIKV
-612 NQADTGV
+612 QAESGV

-669 IMDVEITTPQD
+669 IMDVEVTTPND
-680 HVGDVVGDLNRRRGQ
+680 HVGDVVGDLNRRRGM

-701 SGSTVIVRAH
+701 AGSTVMVRAH

-722 HLRSMTKGRASFTM
+722 DLRSMTKGRASFTM

-744 PRNIADEIMTK
+744 PRNVADEIMKK

>member
-1 MCIAPDGGRRLA
+1 MPRTTPL
-13 GPETAALKAAPHG
+13 E
-26 IQPAGLAKPAALPQ
+26 
-40 KPPNQ
+40 
-45 RHPKSDAAPFCMTAD
+45 
-60 VEAFMADFDL
+60 
-70 GKIRNIG
+70 KIRNIG

-98 VSHRIGEVHDGNTTT
+98 VSHKIGEVHDGNTTT

-161 LDGAIFIIEGVAGV
+161 LDGAVFIIEGVAGV

-188 YNVPRIIFINKL
+188 YNVPRIIFINKM

-205 DFFRAFAT
+205 DFYRAVQS
-213 LKEKLDIVALPLQL
+213 LKDKLGITVAELQL
-227 PIGIEDSFLG
+227 PIGAEDQFVG
-237 VIDLV
+237 IVDLV
-242 EMKAIIWEGGELGAK
+242 EMKAVVWEGGELGAK
-257 FHDEE
+257 FHDAP
-262 IPEAMKEQA
+262 IPDDLKEKA
-271 AEYRQNLLD
+271 AEYRQALLD
-280 TALSVDNEAMEEYF
+280 TALSVDDAAMEEYF

-299 SVETLKRCIKAG
+299 SVETLKRCIKKG
-311 AISGAFRPVLCG
+311 TIDGTFRPVLCG

-332 PLLDAVLDYLP
+332 TLLDAVLDYLP

-351 RVAPEEGQDDDPN
+351 KIAAEEGEDES
-364 ARRIKADPNAPFA
+364 AERRRIKADDDAPFA

-384 NDKYGTLTFVRVYA
+384 NDKYGTLTFVRVYS
-398 GTLKSSDTVMNT
+398 GKLSSGDMVMNT
-410 TKGHKERIGRMF
+410 TKDHRERIGRMY
-422 QMHADKRAEI
+422 QMHADKRQ
-432 KEVHAGDIAAF
+432 EVTEVYAGDIAAF
-443 VGLKDTGTGDTLASS
+443 VGLKDTGTGDTLAGQ
-458 DDPVVLE
+458 DDPVILE

-473 IDISVEPKT
+473 IDVSVEPKT
-482 KEGVEKMTLG
+482 KEAVEKMTLA

-501 SLRLKTDQET
+501 SLRLRTDQES

-524 EIIIDRLKREYG
+524 EIIVDRLRREYG
-536 VDANIGAP
+536 VDAAVGAP
-544 QVAYRETISKS
+544 QVAYRETISKA

-570 QYAEVKIVFEPQ
+570 QYAEVKVVFEPM
-582 ERNEGVLFEN
+582 ERNGGVVFEN
-592 KVVGGT
+592 KVVGGS
-598 VPKEYIP
+598 VPREYIP
-605 AVEKGIR
+605 AVEKGIKV
-612 NQADTGV
+612 QAQTGV

-628 KYTLVDGKYHD
+628 KYTLTDGKYHD

-661 AGPIILEP
+661 AGPVILEP
-669 IMDVEITTPQD
+669 IMDVEVTTPPD
-680 HVGDVVGDLNRRRGQ
+680 HVGDVVGDLNRRRGM
-695 IQNQES
+695 IQNQEMAATS
-701 SGSTVIVRAH
+701 VVVRAH

-722 HLRSMTKGRASFTM
+722 DLRSMTKGRASFTM

-744 PRNIADEIMTK
+744 PRNIADEIMAK

>member
-1 MCIAPDGGRRLA
+1 MSIVPLD
-13 GPETAALKAAPHG
+13 
-26 IQPAGLAKPAALPQ
+26 
-40 KPPNQ
+40 
-45 RHPKSDAAPFCMTAD
+45 
-60 VEAFMADFDL
+60 
-70 GKIRNIG
+70 KIRNIG

-98 VSHRIGEVHDGNTTT
+98 VSHKIGEVHDGNTTT

-137 HRINIIDTPGHI
+137 NRINIIDTPGHI

-205 DFFRAFAT
+205 DFYRAFDT
-213 LKEKLDIVALPLQL
+213 LKEKLDIIALPLQL
-227 PIGIEDSFLG
+227 PIGTEENFLG
-237 VIDLV
+237 VVDLV
-242 EMKAIIWEGGELGAK
+242 EMKAIVWEGGELGAK
-257 FHDEE
+257 YHYEDIPADMAELVAKYREE
-262 IPEAMKEQA
+262 
-271 AEYRQNLLD
+271 LLD
-280 TALSVDNEAMEEYF
+280 TALSVDTVAMEEYF
-294 DKGDV
+294 EKGDV
-299 SVETLKRCIKAG
+299 AIETLKKCIKRG
-311 AISGAFRPVLCG
+311 TIDGTFRPVLCG

-343 SPVDVPGI
+343 SPIDVPGI
-351 RVAPEEGQDDDPN
+351 AVAAEEGEEDGLSPEELKVLL
-364 ARRIKADPNAPFA
+364 AKRRRIPADPKAPFA

-398 GTLKSSDTVMNT
+398 GTLKQGDMVQNT
-410 TKGHKERIGRMF
+410 TKGHRERIGRMF

-432 KEVHAGDIAAF
+432 KEVEAGDIAAF
-443 VGLKDTGTGDTLASS
+443 VGLKDTGTGDTLASN
-458 DDPVVLE
+458 DDPVILE

-473 IDISVEPKT
+473 IDISVEPRT
-482 KEGVEKMTLG
+482 KEAVEKMTLG

-524 EIIIDRLKREYG
+524 EIIIDRLRREYG
-536 VDANIGAP
+536 VDCNIGAP
-544 QVAYRETISKS
+544 QVAYRETISKA
-555 HTETYTHKKQSGGSG
+555 HTHTYTHKKQSGGSG
-570 QYAEVKIVFEPQ
+570 QYAEVKIIFEPL
-582 ERNEGVLFEN
+582 ERNVGVQFEN

-612 NQADTGV
+612 VQADTGV

-628 KYTLVDGKYHD
+628 RYTLIDGKYHD

-648 IAAKACFREGMKK
+648 IAAKACFREGMKL
-661 AGPIILEP
+661 ATPIILEP
-669 IMDVEITTPQD
+669 IMDVEVTTPND
-680 HVGDVVGDLNRRRGQ
+680 HVGDVVGDLNRRRGM

-744 PRNIADEIMTK
+744 PRNVAEEIMKK

>member
-1 MCIAPDGGRRLA
+1 MSGTQLA
-13 GPETAALKAAPHG
+13 
-26 IQPAGLAKPAALPQ
+26 
-40 KPPNQ
+40 
-45 RHPKSDAAPFCMTAD
+45 
-60 VEAFMADFDL
+60 
-70 GKIRNIG
+70 KIRNIG

-98 VSHRIGEVHDGNTTT
+98 VSHKIGEVHDGNTTT
-113 DYMDQERERG
+113 DYMAQERERG

-161 LDGAIFIIEGVAGV
+161 LDGAVFIIEGVAGV

-205 DFFRAFAT
+205 DFYRAFDT

-227 PIGIEDSFLG
+227 PIGIEDQFIG
-237 VIDLV
+237 VVDLV
-242 EMKAIIWEGGELGAK
+242 EMKAIVWEGGELGAK

-262 IPEAMKEQA
+262 IPADLLEKAKEH
-271 AEYRQNLLD
+271 RQTLLD
-280 TALSVDNEAMEEYF
+280 TALAVDDAGMEEYF
-294 DKGDV
+294 EKGDV
-299 SVETLKRCIKAG
+299 SVETLKRAIKTG
-311 AISGAFRPVLCG
+311 TISGAFRPVLCG

-332 PLLDAVLDYLP
+332 PLLDGVLDYLP
-343 SPVDVPGI
+343 SPIDIEGI
-351 RVAPEEGQDDDPN
+351 KVAPPEGEEEDPSVE
-364 ARRIKADPNAPFA
+364 RRVIPANPEAPFA

-398 GTLKSSDTVMNT
+398 GTLRSGDTVLNT
-410 TKGHKERIGRMF
+410 TKGHKERVGRMF
-422 QMHADKRAEI
+422 QMHADKREEV
-432 KEVHAGDIAAF
+432 KEVQAGDIAAF

-458 DDPVVLE
+458 EDPVVLE

-482 KEGVEKMTLG
+482 KDAVEKMTLA

-524 EIIIDRLKREYG
+524 DIIIDRLRREYG
-536 VDANIGAP
+536 VEANVGAP
-544 QVAYRETISKS
+544 QVAYRETITRE

-570 QYAEVKIVFEPQ
+570 QFAEVKIVFQPL
-582 ERNEGVLFEN
+582 ERNEGIQFEN
-592 KVVGGT
+592 SVVGGT

-612 NQADTGV
+612 VQADTGV

-661 AGPIILEP
+661 ASPVILEP

-680 HVGDVVGDLNRRRGQ
+680 HVGDVVGDLNRRRGM

-701 SGSTVIVRAH
+701 SGSTVIVRAQ

-722 HLRSMTKGRASFTM
+722 NLRSMTKGRASFTM

-744 PRNIADEIMTK
+744 PRNIAEEIMAK

>member
-1 MCIAPDGGRRLA
+1 M
-13 GPETAALKAAPHG
+13 TST
-26 IQPAGLAKPAALPQ
+26 QPLGL
-40 KPPNQ
+40 
-45 RHPKSDAAPFCMTAD
+45 
-60 VEAFMADFDL
+60 
-70 GKIRNIG
+70 IRNIG

-113 DYMDQERERG
+113 DYMEQERERG
-123 ITITSAAVTCEWKD
+123 ITITSAAVTCEWKGF
-137 HRINIIDTPGHI
+137 RINIIDTPGHI

-205 DFFRAFAT
+205 DFYRAFDT
-213 LKEKLDIVALPLQL
+213 LKEKLDIIALPLQL
-227 PIGIEDSFLG
+227 PIGIEENFIG
-237 VIDLV
+237 VVDLV
-242 EMKAIIWEGGELGAK
+242 EMKAIIWEGGELGAA
-257 FHDEE
+257 FHDAP
-262 IPEAMKEQA
+262 IPDDLAEKA
-271 AEYRQNLLD
+271 AEYRELLLD
-280 TALSVDNEAMEEYF
+280 TALSVDTTAMEEYF
-294 DKGDV
+294 ETGDV

-343 SPVDVPGI
+343 SPIDVPGI
-351 RVAPEEGQDDDPN
+351 KVAAEEGEEDTPEALAKRRVIPAN
-364 ARRIKADPNAPFA
+364 ASAPFA

-384 NDKYGTLTFVRVYA
+384 NDKYGTLTFVRVYS
-398 GTLKSSDTVMNT
+398 GTLKSGDTVMNT
-410 TKGHKERIGRMF
+410 TKDNRERIGRMF

-432 KEVHAGDIAAF
+432 KEVSAGDIAAF
-443 VGLKDTGTGDTLASS
+443 VGLKDTGTGDTLASA

-492 LQKLAGEDP
+492 LQKLASEDP

-524 EIIIDRLKREYG
+524 EIIIDRLRREYG

-544 QVAYRETISKS
+544 QVAYRETISRA

-582 ERNEGVLFEN
+582 ERNQGVLFEN
-592 KVVGGT
+592 KVVGGS
-598 VPKEYIP
+598 VPREYIP

-612 NQADTGV
+612 VQADTGV
-619 LAGFPTVDF
+619 LAGFQTVDF

-639 VDSSALAFE
+639 VDSSAWPS
-648 IAAKACFREGMKK
+648 KS
-661 AGPIILEP
+661 P
-669 IMDVEITTPQD
+669 
-680 HVGDVVGDLNRRRGQ
+680 RRPA
-695 IQNQES
+695 S
-701 SGSTVIVRAH
+701 ARA
-711 VPLKEMFGYIS
+711 
-722 HLRSMTKGRASFTM
+722 
-736 QFHHYDPV
+736 
-744 PRNIADEIMTK
+744 
-755 SA
+755 

>member
-1 MCIAPDGGRRLA
+1 MSLDR
-13 GPETAALKAAPHG
+13 
-26 IQPAGLAKPAALPQ
+26 
-40 KPPNQ
+40 
-45 RHPKSDAAPFCMTAD
+45 
-60 VEAFMADFDL
+60 
-70 GKIRNIG
+70 IRNIG

-98 VSHRIGEVHDGNTTT
+98 VSHKIGEVHDGNTTT

-123 ITITSAAVTCEWKD
+123 ITITSAAVTCEWKEN
-137 HRINIIDTPGHI
+137 RINIIDTPGHI

-161 LDGAIFIIEGVAGV
+161 LDGAVFIIEGVAGV

-188 YNVPRIIFINKL
+188 YKVPRIIFINKL

-205 DFFRAFAT
+205 DFYRAFAT
-213 LKEKLDIVALPLQL
+213 LKEKLDIIALPLQL
-227 PIGIEDSFLG
+227 PIGVEDGFLG
-237 VIDLV
+237 VVDLV

-257 FHDEE
+257 YHYED
-262 IPEAMKEQA
+262 IPEDMADLVE
-271 AEYRQNLLD
+271 EHRQTLLD
-280 TALSVDNEAMEEYF
+280 TALSVDTDAMEEYF
-294 DKGDV
+294 DKGEV
-299 SVETLKRCIKAG
+299 AIETLKRCIKRG
-311 AISGAFRPVLCG
+311 TIDGTFRPVLCG

-332 PLLDAVLDYLP
+332 PLLDAVIDYLP
-343 SPVDVPGI
+343 SPIDVPGI
-351 RVAPEEGQDDDPN
+351 AVALEEGEEDGDNPN
-364 ARRIKADPNAPFA
+364 RRRIPANPKAPFA

-398 GTLKSSDTVMNT
+398 GTLKSGDMVQNT
-410 TKGHKERIGRMF
+410 TKGHRERIGRMF

-432 KEVHAGDIAAF
+432 KEVEAGDIAAF
-443 VGLKDTGTGDTLASS
+443 VGLKDTSTGDTLASN

-473 IDISVEPKT
+473 IDISVEPRT
-482 KEGVEKMTLG
+482 KEAVEKMTLG

-501 SLRLKTDQET
+501 SLRLRTDQES

-524 EIIIDRLKREYG
+524 EIIIDRLRREYG
-536 VDANIGAP
+536 VDCNIGAP

-570 QYAEVKIVFEPQ
+570 QYAEVKIIFEPL
-582 ERNEGVLFEN
+582 ERNTGVVFEN
-592 KVVGGT
+592 KVVGGS
-598 VPKEYIP
+598 VPREYIP
-605 AVEKGIR
+605 AVEKGIKV
-612 NQADTGV
+612 QADTGV

-628 KYTLVDGKYHD
+628 KYTLIDGKYHD

-648 IAAKACFREGMKK
+648 IAAKACFRDGMKN

-669 IMDVEITTPQD
+669 IMDVEVTTPQD
-680 HVGDVVGDLNRRRGQ
+680 HVGDVVGDLNRRRGM

-744 PRNIADEIMTK
+744 PRNIADEIMAK

>member
-1 MCIAPDGGRRLA
+1 
-13 GPETAALKAAPHG
+13 
-26 IQPAGLAKPAALPQ
+26 
-40 KPPNQ
+40 
-45 RHPKSDAAPFCMTAD
+45 
-60 VEAFMADFDL
+60 MAEYSL
-70 GKIRNIG
+70 ERIRNIG

-98 VSHRIGEVHDGNTTT
+98 VSHKIGEVHDGNTTT

-161 LDGAIFIIEGVAGV
+161 LDGAVFIIEGVAGV

-213 LKEKLDIVALPLQL
+213 LTEKLDIVALPLQL
-227 PIGIEDSFLG
+227 PIGIEDQFIG
-237 VIDLV
+237 VVDLV
-242 EMKAIIWEGGELGAK
+242 EMHAIVWEGGELGAK
-257 FHDEE
+257 YHSEP
-262 IPEAMKEQA
+262 IPAELVEQA
-271 AEYRQNLLD
+271 KEYRQLLLD
-280 TALSVDNEAMEEYF
+280 TAVSVDDAAMEEYF
-294 DKGDV
+294 EKGDV
-299 SVETLKRCIKAG
+299 DVATLKRCIKAG
-311 AISGAFRPVLCG
+311 TISGVFRPVLCG

-343 SPVDVPGI
+343 APIDVPGI
-351 RVAPEEGQDDDPN
+351 SIAAEEGEEDGEYSDR
-364 ARRIKADPNAPFA
+364 RRIKADPSAPFA

-398 GTLKSSDTVMNT
+398 GTLKSGDTVMNT
-410 TKGHKERIGRMF
+410 TKDHRERIGRMF

-482 KEGVEKMTLG
+482 KEAVEKMTIG

-501 SLRLKTDQET
+501 SLRLRTDQES

-524 EIIIDRLKREYG
+524 EIIIDRLRREYG
-536 VDANIGAP
+536 VDCNIGAP
-544 QVAYRETISKS
+544 QVAYRETITKS
-555 HTETYTHKKQSGGSG
+555 HTEIYTHKKQSGGSG
-570 QYAEVKIVFEPQ
+570 QYAEVKVVFAPN
-582 ERNEGVLFEN
+582 ERNAGIVFEN
-592 KVVGGT
+592 KVVGGS
-598 VPKEYIP
+598 VPREYIP
-605 AVEKGIR
+605 AVEKGIKV
-612 NQADTGV
+612 QADTGV

-669 IMDVEITTPQD
+669 IMDVEVTTPQD
-680 HVGDVVGDLNRRRGQ
+680 HVGDVVGDLNRRRGM
-695 IQNQES
+695 IQNQDS
-701 SGSTVIVRAH
+701 SGSTIIVRAH

-722 HLRSMTKGRASFTM
+722 DLRSMTKGRASFTM

-744 PRNIADEIMTK
+744 PRNIADEIMAK

>member
-1 MCIAPDGGRRLA
+1 MSETPLA
-13 GPETAALKAAPHG
+13 
-26 IQPAGLAKPAALPQ
+26 
-40 KPPNQ
+40 
-45 RHPKSDAAPFCMTAD
+45 R
-60 VEAFMADFDL
+60 
-70 GKIRNIG
+70 IRNIG

-98 VSHRIGEVHDGNTTT
+98 VSYKIGEVHEGNTTT
-113 DYMDQERERG
+113 DYMEQERERG
-123 ITITSAAVTCEWKD
+123 ITITSAAVTCEWKGN
-137 HRINIIDTPGHI
+137 RINIIDTPGHI

-161 LDGAIFIIEGVAGV
+161 LDGAVFIIEGVAGV

-188 YNVPRIIFINKL
+188 YNVPRVIFINKL

-213 LKEKLDIVALPLQL
+213 LKDKLDIVALPLQL
-227 PIGIEDSFLG
+227 PIGIEDKFEG
-237 VIDLV
+237 VVDLI

-257 FHDEE
+257 YHDAP
-262 IPEAMKEQA
+262 IPADLLEQA
-271 AEYRQNLLD
+271 KEYRQNLLD
-280 TALSVDNEAMEEYF
+280 TALSVDDAAMEEYF
-294 DKGDV
+294 EHGDV
-299 SVETLKRCIKAG
+299 GIETLKRCIKAG
-311 AISGAFRPVLCG
+311 TITGVFRPVLCG

-332 PLLDAVLDYLP
+332 PLLDAVVDYLP

-351 RVAPEEGQDDDPN
+351 KIAAEEGEDET
-364 ARRIKADPNAPFA
+364 AERRRIKADPAAPFA

-384 NDKYGTLTFVRVYA
+384 NDKYGTLTFVRVYS
-398 GTLKSSDTVMNT
+398 GTLRSGDSVLNT
-410 TKGHKERIGRMF
+410 TKSHRERIGRMF

-432 KEVHAGDIAAF
+432 KEVSAGDIAAF
-443 VGLKDTGTGDTLASS
+443 VGLKDTGTGDTLAANE
-458 DDPVVLE
+458 DPVVLE

-473 IDISVEPKT
+473 IDISVEPRN
-482 KEGVEKMTLG
+482 KESIEKMSLG
-492 LQKLAGEDP
+492 LQKLASEDP
-501 SLRLKTDQET
+501 SLRLRTDQET

-524 EIIIDRLKREYG
+524 EIIIDRLKREYN
-536 VDANIGAP
+536 VEANIGAP
-544 QVAYRETISKS
+544 QVAYRETISRP
-555 HTETYTHKKQSGGSG
+555 HTEIYTHKKQSGGSG
-570 QYAEVKIVFEPQ
+570 QYAEVKIVFEPLD
-582 ERNEGVLFEN
+582 RNSGVVFEN
-592 KVVGGT
+592 KVVGGS

-612 NQADTGV
+612 VQAESGV

-648 IAAKACFREGMKK
+648 IAAKACFRDGMKK
-661 AGPIILEP
+661 AAPIILEP
-669 IMDVEITTPQD
+669 VMDVEITTPQD
-680 HVGDVVGDLNRRRGQ
+680 HVGDVVGDINRRRGM

-722 HLRSMTKGRASFTM
+722 DLRSMTKGRASFTM

-744 PRNIADEIMTK
+744 PRNIAEEIMAK

>member
-1 MCIAPDGGRRLA
+1 MSETDTTTLPNPLA
-13 GPETAALKAAPHG
+13 
-26 IQPAGLAKPAALPQ
+26 
-40 KPPNQ
+40 
-45 RHPKSDAAPFCMTAD
+45 
-60 VEAFMADFDL
+60 
-70 GKIRNIG
+70 KIRNIG

-113 DYMDQERERG
+113 DYMAQERERG
-123 ITITSAAVTCEWKD
+123 ITITSAAVTCEWKE

-161 LDGAIFIIEGVAGV
+161 LDGAVFIIEGVAGV

-205 DFFRAFAT
+205 DFYRAFDT

-227 PIGIEDSFLG
+227 PIGIEDGFLG
-237 VIDLV
+237 VVDLV

-257 FHDEE
+257 FHDEP
-262 IPEAMKEQA
+262 IPDDMKEKA
-271 AEYRQNLLD
+271 DEYRQLLLD
-280 TALSVDNEAMEEYF
+280 TALSVDNAAMEEYF
-294 DKGDV
+294 EKGDV
-299 SVETLKRCIKAG
+299 DVATLKRCIKAG

-332 PLLDAVLDYLP
+332 PLLDGVLDYLP
-343 SPVDVPGI
+343 SPIDVPGI
-351 RVAPEEGQDDDPN
+351 KVALEEGEDETAP
-364 ARRIKADPNAPFA
+364 RRVIPANITAPFA

-398 GTLKSSDTVMNT
+398 GSLKSGDTVMNT
-410 TKGHKERIGRMF
+410 TKDNRERIGRMF
-422 QMHADKRAEI
+422 QMHADKREEI

-443 VGLKDTGTGDTLASS
+443 VGLKDTGTGDTLAAAE
-458 DDPVVLE
+458 DPVVLE

-482 KEGVEKMTLG
+482 KDGVEKMTLG

-501 SLRLKTDQET
+501 SLRLKTDQES

-524 EIIIDRLKREYG
+524 EIIIDRLKREFG

-555 HTETYTHKKQSGGSG
+555 HTETYTHKKQTGGSG
-570 QYAEVKIVFEPQ
+570 QFAEVKIIFAPR
-582 ERNEGVLFEN
+582 ERNAGVIFEN
-592 KVVGGT
+592 KTVGGT

-619 LAGFPTVDF
+619 MAGFPTVDF
-628 KYTLVDGKYHD
+628 SYTLVDGKYHD

-661 AGPIILEP
+661 AAPIILEP
-669 IMDVEITTPQD
+669 IMDVEVTTPQD
-680 HVGDVVGDLNRRRGQ
+680 HVGDVVGDLNRRRGT
-695 IQNQES
+695 IQSQDS

-722 HLRSMTKGRASFTM
+722 QLRGMTKGRASFTM

-744 PRNIADEIMTK
+744 PRNIADEIMAKT
-755 SA
+755 A

>member
-1 MCIAPDGGRRLA
+1 
-13 GPETAALKAAPHG
+13 
-26 IQPAGLAKPAALPQ
+26 
-40 KPPNQ
+40 
-45 RHPKSDAAPFCMTAD
+45 MTASPLD
-60 VEAFMADFDL
+60 R
-70 GKIRNIG
+70 IRNIG

-98 VSHRIGEVHDGNTTT
+98 VSHKIGEVHEGNTTT
-113 DYMDQERERG
+113 DYMEQERERG

-188 YNVPRIIFINKL
+188 YNVPRVIFINKL

-205 DFFRAFAT
+205 DFYRAFDT
-213 LKEKLDIVALPLQL
+213 LKEKLDIIALPLQL
-227 PIGIEDSFLG
+227 PIGEEDKFQG
-237 VIDLV
+237 VVDLV
-242 EMKAIIWEGGELGAK
+242 EMKAIVWEGGELGARY
-257 FHDEE
+257 HDEP
-262 IPEAMKEQA
+262 IPTDLAEKAR
-271 AEYRQNLLD
+271 EYRQLLLD
-280 TALSVDNEAMEEYF
+280 TALSVDDSAMEEYF
-294 DKGDV
+294 DKGEV
-299 SVETLKRCIKAG
+299 SVATLKRCVKAG
-311 AISGAFRPVLCG
+311 TISGAFRPVLCG

-351 RVAPEEGQDDDPN
+351 KVAAEEGVEESEHDGR
-364 ARRIKADPNAPFA
+364 RRIKADPKAPFA

-384 NDKYGTLTFVRVYA
+384 NDKYGALTFVRVYA
-398 GTLKSSDTVMNT
+398 GTLRSGDTVMNT
-410 TKGHKERIGRMF
+410 TKDHRERIGRMF

-432 KEVHAGDIAAF
+432 KEVTAGDIAAF
-443 VGLKDTGTGDTLASS
+443 VGLKDTTTGDTLAAAE
-458 DDPVVLE
+458 DPVVLE

-473 IDISVEPKT
+473 IDISVEPRT
-482 KEGVEKMTLG
+482 KEAVEKMTMG
-492 LQKLAGEDP
+492 LQKLAAEDP
-501 SLRLKTDQET
+501 SLRLRTDQES

-544 QVAYRETISKS
+544 QVAYRETISRA
-555 HTETYTHKKQSGGSG
+555 HTETYTHKKQTGGSG
-570 QYAEVKIVFEPQ
+570 QFAEVKILFEPL
-582 ERNEGVLFEN
+582 ERNAGIVFEN
-592 KVVGGT
+592 KVVGGS
-598 VPKEYIP
+598 VPREYIP

-612 NQADTGV
+612 FQADTGV

-628 KYTLVDGKYHD
+628 KYSLLDGKYHD

-648 IAAKACFREGMKK
+648 IAAKACYREGMKK
-661 AGPIILEP
+661 ATPIILEP
-669 IMDVEITTPQD
+669 IMDVEVTTPQD
-680 HVGDVVGDLNRRRGQ
+680 HVGDVVGDLNRRRGM

-722 HLRSMTKGRASFTM
+722 DLRSMTKGRASFTM

-744 PRNIADEIMTK
+744 PRNIADEIMAK